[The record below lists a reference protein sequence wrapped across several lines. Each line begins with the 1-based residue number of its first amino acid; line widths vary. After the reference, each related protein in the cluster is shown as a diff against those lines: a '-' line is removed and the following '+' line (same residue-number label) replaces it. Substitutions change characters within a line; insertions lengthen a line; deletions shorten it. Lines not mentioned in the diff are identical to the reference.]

1 MFGLGTI
8 INTAAILLGGILGH
22 FFGKLINERIQ
33 TTLTTTCGVS
43 VLFIG
48 IGGALEG
55 MLSAEGSVISSNRG
69 VFIVVCMLLGAI
81 VGEALNIEGWFER
94 FGTWLKLKT
103 GNAKDKNFVEGFLNA
118 SFTVCIGAMAI
129 VGAIDDGLT
138 GDYSI
143 LLTKSILDCII
154 VMVMTSSLGKGPVF
168 SFIPVFVLQGLV
180 TVLAK
185 FIQPVLTE
193 ASLGNLSMIGSI
205 LIFCVGINLVWGK
218 RVKVANLLPAIIF
231 AVAFAFLPFEI

>member
-8 INTAAILLGGILGH
+8 INTVFIILGGIFGH
-22 FFGKLINERIQ
+22 FFGKLLNERIQ
-33 TTLTTTCGVS
+33 TALPVACGVS

-55 MLSAEGSVISSNRG
+55 MLSAKGAVISSGRG
-69 VFIVVCMLLGAI
+69 VFIVVCMLLGAL
-81 VGEALNIEGWFER
+81 VGEILNIEGWFEK
-94 FGTWLKLKT
+94 FGEWLKKKT

-129 VGAIDDGLT
+129 VGAIEDGLT

-143 LLTKSILDCII
+143 LLTKSILDLII
-154 VMVMTSSLGKGPVF
+154 VMVMTSSMGKGPVF
-168 SFIPVFVLQGLV
+168 SFIPVFLLQGTV

-185 FIQPVLTE
+185 VIQPVLTE
-193 ASLGNLSMIGSI
+193 ESLGNLSMVGSI

-218 RVKVANLLPAIIF
+218 KVKVANLLPAIIF
-231 AVAFAFLPFEI
+231 AVAFAFLPFNL